1 MLAAQSLLDN
11 LTLLSKDKVLD
22 GFGVKRVW

>member
-1 MLAAQSLLDN
+1 MLAAQALLEN
-11 LTLLSKDKVLD
+11 LTILSRDAALD